1 MRKPE
6 SLRATIIAVAI
17 NADEIL
23 KEALALPAEARAA
36 VAGRLIESLDQQ
48 IDEDA
53 EAAWS
58 VEILRRLKELD
69 SGPVKGIP
77 WSEAR
82 RTILESLNIA

>member
-1 MRKPE
+1 
-6 SLRATIIAVAI
+6 VAI

-48 IDEDA
+48 VDEDA

-69 SGPVKGIP
+69 SGAVKGIP

-82 RTILESLNIA
+82 RTILAKDAR